1 MKNKVR
7 VITIAGNGTNCER
20 ETAYAFKLAGAEVS
34 DIVHI
39 SRIIYGEVK
48 LDDYH
53 ILALAGGFLDGDDLG
68 AAKAMANR
76 VKFSKI
82 EGTDEMLID
91 SILKFVSEKK
101 LIIGI
106 CNGFQLMVKTG
117 LLPAIGETYNT
128 QSATITH
135 NDSGR
140 YEDRWVY
147 LKVNEK
153 SPSVFTKGVESLYL
167 PVRHGEGKFV
177 AEENILD
184 ELDNLNLVTFR
195 YTDETYQ
202 PTMEYPKNPN
212 GSFRSIAGI
221 TDESGRLLA
230 LMPHP
235 EGHILFTQHPRWTR
249 IETQKRREDVIKNTG
264 DITGTPTEDIV
275 GGGLILFRN
284 GVKYVREYLL

>member
-1 MKNKVR
+1 MKNKVK

-76 VKFSKI
+76 LKFSKI
-82 EGTDEMLID
+82 EGTDERLID
-91 SILKFVSEKK
+91 SILKFVSDKK

-117 LLPAIGETYNT
+117 LLPAIGGTYNT

-140 YEDRWVY
+140 YEDRWIY

-153 SPSVFTKGVESLYL
+153 SPSVFTKGVKTLYL

-177 AEENILD
+177 ADEKILD
-184 ELDNLNLVTFR
+184 ELDNKNLVTCR
-195 YTDETYQ
+195 YTDDKYN

-221 TDESGRLLA
+221 SDESGRLMA

-249 IETQKRREDVIKNTG
+249 VETQKGQDGEISG
-264 DITGTPTEDIV
+264 ASTEDIV
-275 GGGLILFRN
+275 GGGLILFKN
-284 GVKYVREYLL
+284 GVKYVKENLL

>member
-1 MKNKVR
+1 MKNKVK
-7 VITIAGNGTNCER
+7 VITIAGNGTNCEI
-20 ETAYAFKLAGAEVS
+20 ETAFAFKLAGAEVS

-76 VKFSKI
+76 LKFSKI
-82 EGTDEMLID
+82 EETEERLID

-117 LLPAIGETYNT
+117 LLPAIGGTYKT
-128 QSATITH
+128 QSTTITY

-140 YEDRWVY
+140 FEDRWVY

-153 SPSVFTKGVESLYL
+153 SPSVFTKGVRTLYL

-177 AEENILD
+177 AEENVLD
-184 ELDNLNLVTFR
+184 ELDSGNLVAFR
-195 YTDETYQ
+195 YTDEKYQ
-202 PTMEYPKNPN
+202 PTMEYPQNPN

-221 TDESGRLLA
+221 TDESGRLMA

-235 EGHILFTQHPRWTR
+235 EGHMFFTQHPRWTR
-249 IETQKRREDVIKNTG
+249 VETQKGQEGEFNPAG
-264 DITGTPTEDIV
+264 DTIGE
-275 GGGLILFRN
+275 GLILFKN
-284 GVKYVREYLL
+284 GVKYVRENLL